1 MASEGERRGAPSVLV
16 RKAEGKRP
24 FGRRKC
30 KWGDS
35 IKMDLLEILWGEGCG
50 LDQFG

>member
-1 MASEGERRGAPSVLV
+1 MTSEGKRRGASSVLV

-30 KWGDS
+30 KWGTVLKS
-35 IKMDLLEILWGEGCG
+35 I
-50 LDQFG
+50 F